1 MLHRCEH
8 CGVIKTTFRR
18 YTKQLRHFHESA
30 ANFHVT
36 CNISGC
42 KDTFKVVRC
51 FVRHVSRKHQDVS
64 TECSLASSTV
74 EIGCNFVSFVIA
86 RIQLHAAT
94 YVLPEFPQT
103 VRSTLAQKNRQLLLP
118 GTANRA
124 HVTEALA
131 EDLILRK
138 IWLVSFKLSTV

>member
-18 YTKQLRHFHESA
+18 YTKHLRHFHESA

-51 FVRHVSRKHQDVS
+51 FVRHVSRKHQHVS
-64 TECSLASSTV
+64 TECSLASGTVDTECADLLENEEILSVSTSVCTLLV
-74 EIGCNFVSFVIA
+74 EKLTLCFPSFW
-86 RIQLHAAT
+86 
-94 YVLPEFPQT
+94 
-103 VRSTLAQKNRQLLLP
+103 RS
-118 GTANRA
+118 
-124 HVTEALA
+124 
-131 EDLILRK
+131 
-138 IWLVSFKLSTV
+138 